1 MIHFLRPEWLLALI
15 PLALLLW
22 LRKRQRHQA
31 SSWNRYIAPHLAK
44 VLVSGQA
51 SNKKQHLGLIAFIWL
66 VSVLALSGPALTK
79 QTLPVFEANLGR
91 VIVMDMSLSM
101 YATDLAPN
109 RLTQAKFK
117 ATDLIKS
124 LKEGETGLV
133 AYAGD
138 AFTISPMT
146 RDKSTLLNLLP
157 TLSPEIMPVLGS
169 NLPAALEQ
177 AKQLLVQGG
186 HLKGEIILLAD
197 GVNPDQISKV
207 KSILDDTQYR
217 LSIIAMGT
225 NQGAAIRLPDGQLMR
240 DQSDQVV
247 VSQTDLAQLNSLI
260 GNSGGKLF
268 AYRADGKDLEAL
280 TQSLS
285 QESDAK
291 TSDRQ
296 GEAWQDL
303 GPYLALLLL
312 LPALLSFR
320 HAFAALAC
328 LAILA
333 PSPEAQAASWQHPFS
348 TDDQRAMQ
356 AYQAQD
362 YQGAAEQFT
371 SPQWKAASL
380 YKNGDYQEALEL
392 FEQDDSASGLF
403 NQGNSL
409 MQLNDLDKAIE
420 RYQQA
425 LKKDPQL
432 TQAKQNL
439 ELAEQLKQQQQ
450 ASQDQGQS
458 DQKQSEQNQ
467 SDQDQSNQ
475 DSNKQDKS
483 QQDGAGQNQGQQQ
496 GQGDQ
501 QSGQGS
507 RGQQSQ
513 GQNGQQENGQGTD
526 QQSTG
531 QQGASQES
539 PEQETPEQQASGE
552 QDGQSQDQQTG
563 TANDAQMSADPAK
576 DAKNQMDGN
585 ANQSEASQSDAGQ
598 QMGQGQQPQDEQ
610 ESTQAL
616 AQAANMT
623 QGKPGEG
630 DEQGEPVAA
639 ATNAIAPEDLPPEM
653 QRALTGVI
661 DDPQVLL
668 RNKMQLEYQKRR
680 RQGATIKDNQ
690 QW

>member
-15 PLALLLW
+15 PLTLLLW
-22 LRKRQRHQA
+22 LQRRQQHQA

-51 SNKKQHLGLIAFIWL
+51 ANKKQHLGLVAFIWL
-66 VSVLALSGPALTK
+66 VGVLALSGPALTK
-79 QTLPVFEANLGR
+79 QKLPVFESNLGR

-138 AFTISPMT
+138 AFTISPLT
-146 RDKSTLLNLLP
+146 RDQSTLLNLLP

-169 NLPAALEQ
+169 NLPAALKQ

-197 GVNPDQISKV
+197 GVEPEQIGEA
-207 KSILDDTQYR
+207 KSILEDTQYR

-225 NQGAAIRLPDGQLMR
+225 TQGAAIRLPDGQLMR
-240 DQSDQVV
+240 GKSDQVV
-247 VSQTDLAQLNSLI
+247 VSQTHLNDLGSLI
-260 GNSGGKLF
+260 GESGGKLF

-320 HAFAALAC
+320 HALPALAC
-328 LAILA
+328 LIVLS
-333 PSPEAQAASWQHPFS
+333 PSPQAQAASWQHPFT

-362 YQGAAEQFT
+362 YQAAAEQFD
-371 SPQWKAASL
+371 SPQWKASSL
-380 YKNGDYQEALEL
+380 YKSGDYQQALEL

-409 MQLNDLDKAIE
+409 MQLNELDKAIE

-425 LKKDPQL
+425 LDKDPQIN
-432 TQAKQNL
+432 QAKQNL
-439 ELAEQLKQQQQ
+439 ELAEQLKQQQ
-450 ASQDQGQS
+450 DNQGQS
-458 DQKQSEQNQ
+458 EQQKSDQNQ
-467 SDQDQSNQ
+467 SQDNSDQSSSDPNSADQSNSDQNKGQ
-475 DSNKQDKS
+475 DANGQQGSGQEQS
-483 QQDGAGQNQGQQQ
+483 QQTSD
-496 GQGDQ
+496 GDQ
-501 QSGQGS
+501 QSGDDSQGDGSQEQNAQEKDGQASQQQGS
-507 RGQQSQ
+507 QNAGQDNPSQGEQQS
-513 GQNGQQENGQGTD
+513 GT
-526 QQSTG
+526 Q
-531 QQGASQES
+531 
-539 PEQETPEQQASGE
+539 
-552 QDGQSQDQQTG
+552 
-563 TANDAQMSADPAK
+563 NDAQMSADPAQQANNQEDDSK
-576 DAKNQMDGN
+576 QADAN
-585 ANQSEASQSDAGQ
+585 ASQSDAGQ
-598 QMGQGQQPQDEQ
+598 QTGQDQ
-610 ESTQAL
+610 
-616 AQAANMT
+616 AQASKMT
-623 QGKPGEG
+623 QGQAGES
-630 DEQGEPVAA
+630 DEQGEPAA
-639 ATNAIAPEDLPPEM
+639 ALTNAIAPEDLPPEM
-653 QRALTGVI
+653 QRALSGVV

>member
-22 LRKRQRHQA
+22 QQRRQHHQA

-51 SNKKQHLGLIAFIWL
+51 TNKKQHLGLIAFIWL

-79 QTLPVFEANLGR
+79 QTLPVFESNLGR

-101 YATDLAPN
+101 YATDLPPN

-138 AFTISPMT
+138 AFTISPLT
-146 RDKSTLLNLLP
+146 RDSATLLNLLP
-157 TLSPEIMPVLGS
+157 TLSPEIMPALGS
-169 NLPAALEQ
+169 NLPAALKQ

-186 HLKGEIILLAD
+186 HLKGDIILLAD
-197 GVNPDQISKV
+197 GVNPEQVSEAKA
-207 KSILDDTQYR
+207 ILDDTNYR

-225 NQGAAIRLPDGQLMR
+225 NQGAAISLPDGQLMR
-240 DQSDQVV
+240 DISNQVV
-247 VSQTDLAQLNSLI
+247 VSQTDLTLLNSVI
-260 GNSGGKLF
+260 GNSGGKVV
-268 AYRADGKDLEAL
+268 AYRADGQDLKAL

-285 QESDAK
+285 RESDAK
-291 TSDRQ
+291 ASDLQ
-296 GEAWQDL
+296 GEAWQDI

-312 LPALLSFR
+312 LPALLNFR

-328 LAILA
+328 LMVLS

-348 TDDQRAMQ
+348 TNDQRAMQ

-362 YQGAAEQFT
+362 YQGATEQFT
-371 SPQWKAASL
+371 SPQWKASSL

-392 FEQDDSASGLF
+392 FEQDDSANGLF

-409 MQLNDLDKAIE
+409 MQLNELDKAIE

-425 LKKDPQL
+425 LKKDPEL

-439 ELAEQLKQQQQ
+439 ELAEQLKQQEQD
-450 ASQDQGQS
+450 SQGQGQS

-467 SDQDQSNQ
+467 SDQD
-475 DSNKQDKS
+475 SNKQEQS

-507 RGQQSQ
+507 EGQQSQ
-513 GQNGQQENGQGTD
+513 DQSSKSQGSKSQSSQSQQSKEQAQGQNDQRDNEQGSD
-526 QQSTG
+526 
-531 QQGASQES
+531 QQGANQDSQS
-539 PEQETPEQQASGE
+539 QNQQA
-552 QDGQSQDQQTG
+552 G
-563 TANDAQMSADPAK
+563 TDNDAQMSADPGK
-576 DAKNQMDGN
+576 E
-585 ANQSEASQSDAGQ
+585 ANEGLSDAGQ
-598 QMGQGQQPQDEQ
+598 QMGQAQTEQ
-610 ESTQAL
+610 ESSQAQAQAQ

-623 QGKPGEG
+623 QAKPGDA

-639 ATNAIAPEDLPPEM
+639 ATSAIAPEELPPEM
-653 QRALTGVI
+653 QRALTGVV

>member
-79 QTLPVFEANLGR
+79 QQLPVFEANLGR
-91 VIVMDMSLSM
+91 VIVVDMSLSM

-138 AFTISPMT
+138 AFTISPLT

-197 GVNPDQISKV
+197 GVNPDQISEA
-207 KSILDDTQYR
+207 KSILEDTQYR

-225 NQGAAIRLPDGQLMR
+225 KQGAAIRLPDGQLMR

-247 VSQTDLAQLNSLI
+247 VSQTDLAQLNSVI

-291 TSDRQ
+291 TSDLQ

-303 GPYLALLLL
+303 GPYLALFLL

-432 TQAKQNL
+432 TQAEQNL

-450 ASQDQGQS
+450 TSQDQGQS
-458 DQKQSEQNQ
+458 DK
-467 SDQDQSNQ
+467 DQSNQ
-475 DSNKQDKS
+475 DSNKQEQS
-483 QQDGAGQNQGQQQ
+483 QQEGTGQNQGQQQ

-513 GQNGQQENGQGTD
+513 GQNDQGQNAQGENAQGENGQD
-526 QQSTG
+526 SN

-552 QDGQSQDQQTG
+552 QDASQDGQSQDQQAG
-563 TANDAQMSADPAK
+563 AANDAQMSADPAK
-576 DAKNQMDGN
+576 DAKKQMD
-585 ANQSEASQSDAGQ
+585 ANASQSDASQ
-598 QMGQGQQPQDEQ
+598 QMGQGQQPQADQ
-610 ESTQAL
+610 ESTQA
-616 AQAANMT
+616 QAASMT

>member
-15 PLALLLW
+15 PLTLLLW
-22 LRKRQRHQA
+22 LQRRQQHQA

-44 VLVSGQA
+44 VLVSGPA
-51 SNKKQHLGLIAFIWL
+51 ANKKQHLGLVAFIWL
-66 VSVLALSGPALTK
+66 VGILALSGPALTK
-79 QTLPVFEANLGR
+79 QKLPVFESNLGR

-138 AFTISPMT
+138 AFTISPLT
-146 RDKSTLLNLLP
+146 RDQSTLLNLLP

-169 NLPAALEQ
+169 NLPAALKQ

-197 GVNPDQISKV
+197 GVEPEQIGEA
-207 KSILDDTQYR
+207 KSILEDTQYR

-225 NQGAAIRLPDGQLMR
+225 AQGAAIRLPDGQLMR
-240 DQSDQVV
+240 GKSDQVV
-247 VSQTDLAQLNSLI
+247 VSQTHLNDLGSLI
-260 GNSGGKLF
+260 GESGGKLF

-320 HAFAALAC
+320 HALAALAC
-328 LAILA
+328 LMLLS
-333 PSPEAQAASWQHPFS
+333 PSPQAQAASWQHPFS

-362 YQGAAEQFT
+362 YQAAAKQFD
-371 SPQWKAASL
+371 SPQWKASSL
-380 YKNGDYQEALEL
+380 YKSGDYQQALEL

-409 MQLNDLDKAIE
+409 MQLNELDKAIE

-425 LKKDPQL
+425 LDKDPQL
-432 TQAKQNL
+432 NQAKQNL
-439 ELAEQLKQQQQ
+439 ELAEQLKQQQ
-450 ASQDQGQS
+450 DNQGQS
-458 DQKQSEQNQ
+458 DQQQSDQNQ
-467 SDQDQSNQ
+467 SQDDSDPNNTDQNNSDQNKGQ
-475 DSNKQDKS
+475 DAN
-483 QQDGAGQNQGQQQ
+483 GQQGS
-496 GQGDQ
+496 GQEQSPQTSDGDQ
-501 QSGQGS
+501 QSGDDSKGDSSQGDGSQEQNAQEKDGQTSQQQGS
-507 RGQQSQ
+507 QNAGQDNPSQGKQQS
-513 GQNGQQENGQGTD
+513 GT
-526 QQSTG
+526 
-531 QQGASQES
+531 
-539 PEQETPEQQASGE
+539 P
-552 QDGQSQDQQTG
+552 
-563 TANDAQMSADPAK
+563 NDAQMSADPAQQANNQE
-576 DAKNQMDGN
+576 DASNQADTN
-585 ANQSEASQSDAGQ
+585 ASQSDAGQ
-598 QMGQGQQPQDEQ
+598 QMGQDQ
-610 ESTQAL
+610 
-616 AQAANMT
+616 AQASKMT
-623 QGKPGEG
+623 QGQAGES
-630 DEQGEPVAA
+630 DEQGEPAA
-639 ATNAIAPEDLPPEM
+639 ALTNAIAPEDLPPEM
-653 QRALTGVI
+653 QRALSGVV

>member
-79 QTLPVFEANLGR
+79 QQLPVFEANLGR

-138 AFTISPMT
+138 AFTISPLT

-197 GVNPDQISKV
+197 GVNPDQIGEA

-268 AYRADGKDLEAL
+268 AYRADGKDLESL

-285 QESDAK
+285 LESDAK
-291 TSDRQ
+291 TADLQ

-303 GPYLALLLL
+303 GPYLTLLLL

-409 MQLNDLDKAIE
+409 MQLNDLNKAIE

-439 ELAEQLKQQQQ
+439 EMAEQLKQQQQ
-450 ASQDQGQS
+450 ASQDQGQY
-458 DQKQSEQNQ
+458 DN
-467 SDQDQSNQ
+467 DQSNQ
-475 DSNKQDKS
+475 DSNKQEQS

-513 GQNGQQENGQGTD
+513 GQNDQGQNAQGENGQDSNQQGTD

-539 PEQETPEQQASGE
+539 PEQQASGE
-552 QDGQSQDQQTG
+552 QDASQDGQSQDQQAG
-563 TANDAQMSADPAK
+563 AANDAQMSADPAK
-576 DAKNQMDGN
+576 DAKNPMD
-585 ANQSEASQSDAGQ
+585 ANASQSDAGQ
-598 QMGQGQQPQDEQ
+598 QMGQGQQAQDEQ
-610 ESTQAL
+610 DSPENQ